1 MSNVILI
8 VDDSATIRAS
18 VTHTLSQAGYE
29 VHQADNGESGMN
41 SLKELSGGGKL
52 VSMIIS
58 DVNMPV
64 MDGITFIR
72 ELKADPAFKF
82 TPVLMLTTESQE
94 TKKQEGKAAGAAG
107 WLVKPFEPSTLVGV
121 VRKFV
126 R

>member
-41 SLKELSGGGKL
+41 SLKELNSGGKL

-72 ELKADPAFKF
+72 ELKADPTFKF

-107 WLVKPFEPSTLVGV
+107 WLVKPFEPDTLVGV

>member
-1 MSNVILI
+1 MSSVILI

-18 VTHTLSQAGYE
+18 VKHTLESGGYE
-29 VHQADNGESGMN
+29 VHQAMNGAAGLE
-41 SLKELSGGGKL
+41 SLKQIAGTGKQ

-72 ELKADPAFKF
+72 ELKQDPKYKF
-82 TPVLMLTTESQE
+82 TPVLVLTTESQE
-94 TKKQEGKAAGAAG
+94 SKKLEGKEAGAAG
-107 WLVKPFEPSTLVGV
+107 WLVKPFEPETLIGV
-121 VRKFV
+121 VKKFV